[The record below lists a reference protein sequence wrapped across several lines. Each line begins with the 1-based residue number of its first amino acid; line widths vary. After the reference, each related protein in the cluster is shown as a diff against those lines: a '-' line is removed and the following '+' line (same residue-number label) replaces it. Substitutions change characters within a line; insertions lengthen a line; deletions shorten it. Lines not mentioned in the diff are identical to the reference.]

1 MIKKKKGCGILS
13 KTLQSDFYCTKCGK
27 KGIPVQRKMGQ
38 EREPGHLKKLYCL
51 YCGKNVNMV
60 EIKPFSTI
68 YTYDDFL
75 DEFECNNFN
84 KDGTRKMSIGEFNT
98 FRNNNKERKYHNEKY
113 N

>member
-1 MIKKKKGCGILS
+1 
-13 KTLQSDFYCTKCGK
+13 
-27 KGIPVQRKMGQ
+27 
-38 EREPGHLKKLYCL
+38 
-51 YCGKNVNMV
+51 MV

-75 DEFECNNFN
+75 DEFECNNFDKN
-84 KDGTRKMSIGEFNT
+84 GTRKMSIGEFNT